1 MNHFKKNSV
10 SRIIAYFSMEIAVDE
25 RIPTY
30 SGGLGILAGDT
41 LSAAAS
47 VGFSMVGVSLLYR
60 KGYFFQRI
68 DENGVQTEEPV
79 EWIVDDFLVEQQPR
93 VKIQLENREITLR
106 AWLYE
111 IEQMDHKI
119 PVYFLDT
126 DLPENDPYDRGLSGF
141 LYGGD
146 DRYRLC
152 QEAVLGIGGVRMLRA
167 LGYKKIDRFHMNEGH
182 SSLLTLE
189 LLREQMVEAGHDQAS
204 WEDIEAVRALCVFT
218 THTPVAAGHD
228 KFPLSLVK
236 QVLPF
241 FPLHGELRDIFC
253 CGDYLNM
260 TYLAL
265 NLSHYING
273 VAKRHSEVSRMLFS
287 HYEID
292 AITNGIHVPSWLSGP
307 IQKLFD
313 EHIPRWKED
322 IFSIRY
328 AISIP
333 LKEIWEAHLI
343 NKRLLLDFINRQKN
357 VGMDIDHFTIGFA
370 RRMTA
375 YKRPELIFT
384 NLERLNSI
392 AKSVGP
398 LQLIFAGKAHPKDE
412 EGKKIIQRIHAIR
425 HLLGPEIKL
434 VFIENYDLALAKRI
448 VAGVDLW
455 LNNPQPPF
463 EASGTSGMKAAINGV
478 PSLSVLDGWWI
489 EGCIEGTTGWSFGMD
504 LFQLKESKENA
515 LSLNRDASDL
525 YDKLEKLIMP
535 IFYNNPDSY
544 ASIMRSCI
552 AINGSFF
559 NAQRMLMQYVLK
571 AYY

>member
-1 MNHFKKNSV
+1 MNHLKNSFY
-10 SRIIAYFSMEIAVDE
+10 RTIAYFSMEIAVDE

-30 SGGLGILAGDT
+30 SGGLGVLAGDT

-60 KGYFFQRI
+60 KGYFFQKI
-68 DENGVQTEEPV
+68 DEQGVQREEPV
-79 EWIVDDFLVEQQPR
+79 EWAVDDFLVEQQPR
-93 VKIQLENREITLR
+93 VTIQLENRVVTVR
-106 AWLYE
+106 CWLYE
-111 IEQMDHKI
+111 IEQNEHKV

-126 DLPENDPYDRGLSGF
+126 DLPENDPYDRSLSGF

-189 LLREQMVEAGHDQAS
+189 LLREISETKHEPIS

-218 THTPVAAGHD
+218 THTPVASGHD

-236 QVLPF
+236 EVLPF
-241 FPLHGELRDIFC
+241 FPFYYGELRDIFC
-253 CGDYLNM
+253 CGDFLNM

-292 AITNGIHVPSWLSGP
+292 AITNGVHVPSWVSQP
-307 IQKLFD
+307 IQELFD
-313 EHIPRWKED
+313 KHIPHWRED

-328 AISIP
+328 AIAIP
-333 LKEIWEAHLI
+333 LKQIWEAHLI
-343 NKRLLLDFINRQKN
+343 NKRHLLDFVNRQKN
-357 VGMDIDHFTIGFA
+357 IGMEIDNFTIGFA

-375 YKRPELIFT
+375 YKRPELIFS
-384 NLERLNSI
+384 NLDRLKSI
-392 AKSVGP
+392 AKAIGP
-398 LQLIFAGKAHPKDE
+398 LQLVFAGKAHPKDE
-412 EGKKIIQRIHAIR
+412 EGKKIIQRIHAI
-425 HLLGPEIKL
+425 HSSLSPEVKL
-434 VFIENYDLALAKRI
+434 VFLENYDLALAKRI

-455 LNNPQPPF
+455 LNNPLPPL

-489 EGCIEGTTGWSFGMD
+489 EGCIEGMTGWSIGMD
-504 LFQLKESKENA
+504 HFQKKEGIEDDHSND
-515 LSLNRDASDL
+515 RDANAL
-525 YDKLEKLIMP
+525 YDKLEKVVMP
-535 IFYNNPDSY
+535 LFYKNKDAYSL
-544 ASIMRSCI
+544 IMRSCI

-559 NAQRMLMQYVLK
+559 NAQRMLMQYVIK

>member
-1 MNHFKKNSV
+1 MNHFKKNAL
-10 SRIIAYFSMEIAVDE
+10 SRVIAYFSMEIAVDE

-30 SGGLGILAGDT
+30 SGGLGVLAGDT
-41 LSAAAS
+41 LNAAAA

-68 DENGVQTEEPV
+68 DEEGIQREEPV
-79 EWIVDDFLVEQQPR
+79 EWIVDDFLVEQPPR
-93 VKIQLENREITLR
+93 VKIRLEKREVTLR

-111 IEQMDHKI
+111 IKHQDHTV

-126 DLPENDPYDRGLSGF
+126 DLAENDPYDRTLSGF

-146 DRYRLC
+146 ERYRLC
-152 QEAVLGIGGVRMLRA
+152 QEAVLGIGGVKMLRA
-167 LGYKKIDRFHMNEGH
+167 LGYEKIDRFHMNEGH

-189 LLREQMVEAGHDQAS
+189 LLREQMAAVGHEQAS
-204 WEDIEAVRALCVFT
+204 WEDIEAVRSLCVFT
-218 THTPVAAGHD
+218 THTPVASGHD
-228 KFPLSLVK
+228 KFPLGLVK

-241 FPLHGELRDIFC
+241 FPVHGELRDIFC
-253 CGDYLNM
+253 CGDFLNM

-292 AITNGIHVPSWLSGP
+292 AITNGVHVPSWLSSP

-313 EHIPRWKED
+313 GYIPRWKED

-343 NKRLLLDFINRQKN
+343 NKRLLLDFVNREKN
-357 VGMDIDHFTIGFA
+357 MGMDIDNFTIGFA

-384 NLERLNSI
+384 RLERLNAI
-392 AKSVGP
+392 ARSVGP
-398 LQLIFAGKAHPKDE
+398 IQLIFAGKAHPKDE

-425 HLLGPEIKL
+425 PSLVPEIKL
-434 VFIENYDLALAKRI
+434 VFLENYDLALAKRI

-455 LNNPQPPF
+455 LNNPKPPF

-489 EGCIEGTTGWSFGMD
+489 EGCIEGTTGWSIGMD
-504 LFQLKESKENA
+504 VFQLKEAKEGDYSND
-515 LSLNRDASDL
+515 RDAMAL
-525 YDKLEKLIMP
+525 YDKLEKVIMP
-535 IFYNNPDSY
+535 IFYKNPEAY
-544 ASIMRSCI
+544 ALIMRSCI

>member
-1 MNHFKKNSV
+1 
-10 SRIIAYFSMEIAVDE
+10 MEIAVDE

-30 SGGLGILAGDT
+30 SGGLGVLAGDT

-60 KGYFFQRI
+60 KGYFFQKI
-68 DENGVQTEEPV
+68 DEQGVQREEPV
-79 EWIVDDFLVEQQPR
+79 EWVVDDFLVEQQPR
-93 VKIQLENREITLR
+93 IKIQLENREVTVR
-106 AWLYE
+106 CWLYE
-111 IEQMDHKI
+111 IEQNEHKV

-126 DLPENDPYDRGLSGF
+126 DLPENDPYDRSLSGF

-189 LLREQMVEAGHDQAS
+189 LLREISEAKHEPIT

-218 THTPVAAGHD
+218 THTPVASGHD

-236 QVLPF
+236 EVLPF
-241 FPLHGELRDIFC
+241 FPFSYGELRDIFC
-253 CGDYLNM
+253 CGDFLNM

-292 AITNGIHVPSWLSGP
+292 AITNGVHVPSWVSQP
-307 IQKLFD
+307 IQELFD
-313 EHIPRWKED
+313 KHIPHWRED

-328 AISIP
+328 AIAIP
-333 LKEIWEAHLI
+333 LKQIWEAHLI
-343 NKRLLLDFINRQKN
+343 NKRHLLDFVNRQKN
-357 VGMDIDHFTIGFA
+357 IGMEIDNFTIGFA

-375 YKRPELIFT
+375 YKRPELIFS
-384 NLERLNSI
+384 NLDRLKSI
-392 AKSVGP
+392 AKAIGP
-398 LQLIFAGKAHPKDE
+398 LQLVFAGKAHPKDE
-412 EGKKIIQRIHAIR
+412 EGKKIIQRIHAI
-425 HLLGPEIKL
+425 HSSLSPEVKL
-434 VFIENYDLALAKRI
+434 VFLENYDLALAKRI

-455 LNNPQPPF
+455 LNNPLPPL

-489 EGCIEGTTGWSFGMD
+489 EGCIEGMTGWSIGMD
-504 LFQLKESKENA
+504 HFQRKEGIENGY
-515 LSLNRDASDL
+515 SSDRDADAL
-525 YDKLEKLIMP
+525 YDKLEKVVMP
-535 IFYNNPDSY
+535 LFYKNKEAYSL
-544 ASIMRSCI
+544 IMRSCI

-559 NAQRMLMQYVLK
+559 NAQRMLMQYVIK